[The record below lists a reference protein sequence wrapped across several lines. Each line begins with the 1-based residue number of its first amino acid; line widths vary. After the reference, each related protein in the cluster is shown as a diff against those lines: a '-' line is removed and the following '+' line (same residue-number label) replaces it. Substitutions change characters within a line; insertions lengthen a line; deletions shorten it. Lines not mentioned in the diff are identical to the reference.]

1 MCYIPIFL
9 PTSLTRHPLPF
20 SLGMMILF
28 SGVSVLAS
36 PENYGLFPQ
45 PFSDIRKPVHPYS
58 PLPSA
63 MVLLGSNLRGVEAR
77 DGDGDGNGDENGNG
91 NGNRD
96 ALASSDLPGNH
107 NDDGLSEFVEVGG
120 TPQVD
125 VVDLV
130 LDNNDYYDRVV
141 DESGTLREVAEV
153 VAVAAA
159 EAAAASA
166 AAVSASADVDAEA
179 DEAMMTRGNDIMGG
193 IFGGEETAA
202 EGETADPS
210 ALPKDEKLAA
220 SSTGQ
225 EHALGGDKNDAM
237 ATGTAETA
245 NTVRVWKLE
254 EGVRPRP
261 GSGRGHDYRRSRSA
275 ALDTYDN
282 SKNRGET
289 TPHTSAISSSSSSS
303 PSSSSG
309 QDPSPSPSAMWGGAR
324 EWQRQRPGKGQRLR
338 PLALRSRLLRRASS
352 MFTTNDEGSRLSVP
366 LPPLVQE
373 AAARRHD
380 TIFGRA
386 TSGVELAPATKD
398 GRAASRSHFT
408 PVWEQRAFSLYE
420 NGRGGVGGGVSA
432 GLRGPPRRSVS
443 MAPRVT
449 FLGEN
454 GGSSAE
460 AVTGVGGSGGAKR
473 VLPPRPIAEDRRVS
487 TGANLPPMWSKVSSS
502 SSSASAFSLLPGFS
516 RVGIGSALGCG
527 GGGDAVSSGQPTP
540 VRRGTD
546 RPMTFDV
553 GAHPPEKIG
562 WWGKRSRRVWAASDG
577 ADGGD
582 GYTTSPF
589 FVCGEVVATPPR
601 PPRELAPRE
610 IHDGSVS
617 KRVRG
622 GEGGEG
628 SKREEKGDKD
638 TRFKDTGMSASPAT
652 AVMDTE

>member
-1 MCYIPIFL
+1 MLIFL
-9 PTSLTRHPLPF
+9 PKHFNRHSLPF
-20 SLGMMILF
+20 TLGMTIMF

-45 PFSDIRKPVHPYS
+45 PFSDIRMPVLPYS

-63 MVLLGSNLRGVEAR
+63 MALLGSNLRGNNDR
-77 DGDGDGNGDENGNG
+77 N
-91 NGNRD
+91 
-96 ALASSDLPGNH
+96 ALADSDLPGNH
-107 NDDGLSEFVEVGG
+107 NDDGFGDFTEVGG

-141 DESGTLREVAEV
+141 DESGTLREAVEV

-159 EAAAASA
+159 EAAAAA
-166 AAVSASADVDAEA
+166 AASSADIDAESGQ
-179 DEAMMTRGNDIMGG
+179 AMMTREKDRMGG
-193 IFGGEETAA
+193 ISGGEETSAEKETTDPSVLA
-202 EGETADPS
+202 EGG
-210 ALPKDEKLAA
+210 KLAA

-225 EHALGGDKNDAM
+225 EHALGDKRNDVI
-237 ATGTAETA
+237 ATDTVGTAT
-245 NTVRVWKLE
+245 TRRVWKLE

-261 GSGRGHDYRRSRSA
+261 GSGRMYDYRRSRSA
-275 ALDTYDN
+275 AFVTYDN

-303 PSSSSG
+303 PSSSG
-309 QDPSPSPSAMWGGAR
+309 QDPAPSPSALWGGTR
-324 EWQRQRPGKGQRLR
+324 EWQRQRPGQGQRLR

-352 MFTTNDEGSRLSVP
+352 MFTSNDEGGRLSVP

-373 AAARRHD
+373 ATVRRHD
-380 TIFGRA
+380 TIFGRV
-386 TSGVELAPATKD
+386 TSGVEPASVTED
-398 GRAASRSHFT
+398 GREASRSHST
-408 PVWEQRAFSLYE
+408 PFWEQRGFSLYE
-420 NGRGGVGGGVSA
+420 NGRVRVGGGVSA
-432 GLRGPPRRSVS
+432 RLRGPPRRSVS

-449 FLGEN
+449 LLGEN
-454 GGSSAE
+454 GGPSAE
-460 AVTGVGGSGGAKR
+460 VVTGGGSGAKR

-487 TGANLPPMWSKVSSS
+487 ASATLQPIWSKVSSS
-502 SSSASAFSLLPGFS
+502 SSSAFSLLPGLS

-527 GGGDAVSSGQPTP
+527 GGGDAVSSGHTTP

-546 RPMTFDV
+546 GPMTFDV
-553 GAHPPEKIG
+553 GAHLPEKVG

-582 GYTTSPF
+582 GYAPSPF

-601 PPRELAPRE
+601 PMRELAPRE
-610 IHDGSVS
+610 INDGSVS

-622 GEGGEG
+622 EEARGG

-652 AVMDTE
+652 AMMDTE